1 MKEILDKLAEK
12 FGDAIVETASFR
24 GDETCVVRREKLLDV
39 CRYLRDELS
48 FDMMTDLCGAD
59 YPDRDLRFEVVYHL
73 YSVDKA
79 KRLRLKVR
87 VPQTEAVVPSVCE
100 IWKAANWFEREAF
113 DLFGINFEGH
123 PNLKRILCHHEFE
136 GHALRKDYP
145 KNRRGKVPTPD
156 PLVDPL
162 LCKEGEGR

>member
-1 MKEILDKLAEK
+1 MKEVLDKLTEK
-12 FGDAIVETASFR
+12 FGGAVVETSSFR
-24 GDETCVVRREKLLDV
+24 GDESCVVKRESLIGV
-39 CRYLRDELS
+39 CKYLRDELG

-59 YPDRDLRFEVVYHL
+59 YPGRKERFEVVYHL
-73 YSVDKA
+73 YSVDTA
-79 KRLRLKVR
+79 KRLRVKVR
-87 VPQTEAVVPSVCE
+87 ISENDAVVPTVSN
-100 IWKAANWFEREAF
+100 IWKAANWFEREAY

-156 PLVDPL
+156 TLI
-162 LCKEGEGR
+162 

>member
-1 MKEILDKLAEK
+1 MKEALDKLVEK
-12 FGDAIVETASFR
+12 FGDAVVERNEFR
-24 GDETCVVRREKLLDV
+24 GDETCVVKREKLVDV
-39 CRYLRDELS
+39 CKYLRDEMK

-59 YPDRDLRFEVVYHL
+59 YPGRAERFEVVYHL
-73 YSVDKA
+73 YSVDKG

-87 VPQTEAVVPSVCE
+87 LTENDAVVPSLCE
-100 IWKAANWFEREAF
+100 IWKAANWFEREAY
-113 DLFGINFEGH
+113 DLFGIHFDGH

-156 PLVDPL
+156 PLI
-162 LCKEGEGR
+162 

>member
-1 MKEILDKLAEK
+1 MKDTLDKLLEK
-12 FGDAIVETASFR
+12 FGDAIVETSDFR
-24 GDETCVVRREKLLDV
+24 GDETCVIRREKLLDV
-39 CRYLRDELS
+39 CLHLRDKLK
-48 FDMMTDLCGAD
+48 FDMMTDLCGVD
-59 YPDRDLRFEVVYHL
+59 YPERNERFEVVYHL
-73 YSVDKA
+73 YSVDEA

-87 VPQTEAVVPSVCE
+87 VPQNDVVVPSVGG

-113 DLFGINFEGH
+113 DLFGIRFEGH

-156 PLVDPL
+156 TLM
-162 LCKEGEGR
+162 